1 MAGQIERFHP
11 QAPKELDR
19 YLIPTEQIIFLIR
32 RHWIVLFEPIAS
44 VVAGLVVV
52 LVLDQQLEGSAL
64 KLRDIALVLWF
75 GLLLRLLWKF
85 TDWYRELFL
94 ATDRRLMLVSGIVTR
109 QVDIMPMSKVTD
121 MRYDRTII
129 GQMFGFGVYI
139 LESAGQDQAL
149 STINYIPDPDLHY
162 KQISAVIFA
171 PAQRRLSDKLVPA
184 STGSKIPI
192 SEPEQAW
199 WRRS

>member
-1 MAGQIERFHP
+1 MAGQVERFHP
-11 QAPKELDR
+11 QAPKELDK

-32 RHWIVLFEPIAS
+32 RHWIVLFEPIAT
-44 VVAGLVVV
+44 VVAGLIVVAF
-52 LVLDQQLEGSAL
+52 LDQAL
-64 KLRDIALVLWF
+64 SGPALRLRDIAIVLWF
-75 GLLLRLLWKF
+75 ILLLRLIIKF
-85 TDWYRELFL
+85 LDWYRELFL
-94 ATDRRLMLVSGIVTR
+94 ATDRRLMLVSGLVTR

-121 MRYDRTII
+121 MRYDRTLT
-129 GQMFGFGVYI
+129 GQLFGFGVYI

-149 STINYIPDPDLHY
+149 STINFIPDPDLHY

-171 PAQRRLSDKLVPA
+171 PSQRRLSDKLVPA

>member
-44 VVAGLVVV
+44 VVAGLVVIAF
-52 LVLDQQLEGSAL
+52 LDQTLSGGAL
-64 KLRDIALVLWF
+64 RLRDIALVLW
-75 GLLLRLLWKF
+75 LALVLRLLIKLL
-85 TDWYRELFL
+85 DWYRELFL

-121 MRYDRTII
+121 MRYDRTLT
-129 GQMFGFGVYI
+129 GQIFGYGVYI

-149 STINYIPDPDLHY
+149 STINFIPDPDLHY
-162 KQISAVIFA
+162 QQISAVIFA

>member
-11 QAPKELDR
+11 NVPKELDR

-44 VVAGLVVV
+44 VVAGLFIVG
-52 LVLDQQLEGSAL
+52 VLDQNLSGGSL
-64 KLRDIALVLWF
+64 RLRDAAILLWF
-75 GLLLRLLWKF
+75 GLLLRALWKWF
-85 TDWYRELFL
+85 DWYRELFL
-94 ATDRRLMLVSGIVTR
+94 ATDRRLMLVHGIITR
-109 QVDIMPMSKVTD
+109 KVDIMPMAKVTD
-121 MRYDRTII
+121 MRYDRTVT
-129 GQMFGFGVYI
+129 GQILGYGVYI

-149 STINYIPDPDLHY
+149 STINYIPDPDQHY
-162 KQISAVIFA
+162 QEISAVIFA
-171 PAQRRLSDKLVPA
+171 PSQRRLSDKLVPA